1 MKVAAVIVTYNR
13 KDLLLETLR
22 GVMAQSRPLDR
33 VFLIDNAS
41 TDGTAERLEAEG
53 WMQKENL
60 SYLRMS
66 RNLGGAGGF
75 ERGMRL
81 AHEAG
86 YDWIWTMDDDV
97 EPESNALEVMLSYQ
111 HISQCINATKIFT
124 ENGEVQYWEQFYD
137 FATGRLVDLKN
148 VSFQSGRDWCPVN
161 VACFEGMLI
170 SRALIDAIGF
180 PDPDYFIYHD
190 DTVYGVKASFHTCV
204 IYVRSAVF
212 RKKIYGY
219 GDPNPFR
226 SYYMVRNSFRLK
238 RDAFNAAPVG
248 HSTKFSNFLFF
259 INLSKYSLQAFR
271 HQPGWQM
278 IKSLVRGW
286 RDGIGGR

>member
-13 KDLLLETLR
+13 KMLLLETLR
-22 GVMAQSRPLDR
+22 GVASQSRPVDR
-33 VFLIDNAS
+33 IFLIDNAS
-41 TDGTAERLEAEG
+41 TDGTAESLEAEG
-53 WMQKENL
+53 WMEYPKL
-60 SYLRMS
+60 SYMRMS

-81 AHEAG
+81 AHQAG

-97 EPESNALEVMLSYQ
+97 EPDNNTLEIMLSYQ
-111 HISQCINATKIFT
+111 DISQCINATKIFT

-148 VSFQSGRDWCPVN
+148 VSFYSGREWCPVN

-170 SRALIDAIGF
+170 SRELVDVIGF
-180 PDPDYFIYHD
+180 PDPSYFIYHD
-190 DTVYGVKASFHTCV
+190 DTAYGVKASFHTCV
-204 IYVRSAVF
+204 IYVRHAVF

-226 SYYMVRNSFRLK
+226 SYYMIRNSFRLK
-238 RDAFNAAPVG
+238 RDSFNAAPVG

-259 INLSKYSLQAFR
+259 LNLLKYSIHAFR
-271 HQPGWQM
+271 QQPGLKM
-278 IKSLVRGW
+278 IEALVKGW
-286 RDGIGGR
+286 SDGIRGR